1 MTTTD
6 ENCQVVRPRLFDV
19 EASLT
24 LRYNVSMICQIT
36 TVSTKGQFV
45 IPSEIRSALG
55 IKPGTRIAV
64 THDGTKITLQPVTA
78 DLVDKTRGMLA
89 GGPSLT
95 KSLLRERRR
104 AKDRW

>member
-1 MTTTD
+1 M
-6 ENCQVVRPRLFDV
+6 
-19 EASLT
+19 LT
-24 LRYNVSMICQIT
+24 LHYNVSMNRQIT

-45 IPSEIRSALG
+45 IPSEMRSALG

-64 THDGTKITLQPVTA
+64 TQEASRIVLEPVSE
-78 DLVDKTRGMLA
+78 DLVDRTRGMLA
-89 GGPSLT
+89 GGQSLT